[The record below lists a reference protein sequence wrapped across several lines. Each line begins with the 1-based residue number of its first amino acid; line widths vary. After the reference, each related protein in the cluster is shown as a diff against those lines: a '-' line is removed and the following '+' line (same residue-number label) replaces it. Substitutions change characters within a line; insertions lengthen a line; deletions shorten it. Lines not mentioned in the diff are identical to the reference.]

1 LFYINFCQTNSNNRA
16 IRSDTRTAKDL
27 PTLSVECQLEVS
39 ALVPRE
45 GRWLPKRLVSK
56 SGSIVMQQMLN
67 ILVPRFV
74 KQLAKDY
81 EVWTTGDDSR
91 APVGEVSTIDRVEDI
106 VDVMLD
112 GVVESEDVVF
122 VNGNAEKMNATG
134 VVA

>member
-1 LFYINFCQTNSNNRA
+1 MFYINFCQTNSNNRA

>member
-1 LFYINFCQTNSNNRA
+1 M
-16 IRSDTRTAKDL
+16 
-27 PTLSVECQLEVS
+27 
-39 ALVPRE
+39 
-45 GRWLPKRLVSK
+45 SK

>member
-1 LFYINFCQTNSNNRA
+1 MFYINFCQTNSNNRA

-39 ALVPRE
+39 ALGPRE